1 MPAGRRV
8 ARVPL
13 DALPAFSPVPLLQAL
28 LGIAGLSMLVWL
40 GAVALVWGR
49 QERLIFRPDARPL
62 GPVPPGLAASRFAL
76 ERLRTA
82 DGLDLQ
88 FWAAPPLPGYPVL
101 VVFHGNV
108 GNAADRSPLLAPFA
122 EAGHG
127 MVLAEYRG
135 YAGNPGTP
143 SETGFLEDARAY
155 LDWVAAAWGEAAP
168 ILCGESIG
176 SGVAVRMAK
185 ERPARALVLDA
196 PYTSMADL
204 AAAMYRWL
212 PARALLRHRF
222 DSMACL
228 PEVRVPLLVLHGEA
242 DDLIPPD
249 HGRRVAAAAGGPAEF
264 LLLPGV
270 GHPVLGNDPAGRGAA
285 AVRRFL
291 GAFSPPLDAGAGT

>member
-1 MPAGRRV
+1 
-8 ARVPL
+8 
-13 DALPAFSPVPLLQAL
+13 
-28 LGIAGLSMLVWL
+28 
-40 GAVALVWGR
+40 
-49 QERLIFRPDARPL
+49 
-62 GPVPPGLAASRFAL
+62 
-76 ERLRTA
+76 
-82 DGLDLQ
+82 
-88 FWAAPPLPGYPVL
+88 
-101 VVFHGNV
+101 
-108 GNAADRSPLLAPFA
+108 
-122 EAGHG
+122 
-127 MVLAEYRG
+127 
-135 YAGNPGTP
+135 
-143 SETGFLEDARAY
+143 
-155 LDWVAAAWGEAAP
+155 
-168 ILCGESIG
+168 
-176 SGVAVRMAK
+176 
-185 ERPARALVLDA
+185 
-196 PYTSMADL
+196 MADL